1 MKALSIICVALILCA
16 CSSMIKRSLA
26 LQPGM
31 SHQRVLAVM
40 GTPTGRSFRGEDEAW
55 QYQQIAGFGQCAY
68 VTVWF
73 HQSHVVGVT
82 ERRGPSIAGCGLG
95 SHAVD
100 WRTMPKKSR

>member
-1 MKALSIICVALILCA
+1 VRPFLVIATAFMLCA
-16 CSSMIKRSLA
+16 CSSMIRRSLT

-31 SHQRVLAVM
+31 SRHEVRSIM
-40 GTPTGRSFRGEDEAW
+40 GTPAGRSFRADDEAW

-73 HQSHVVGVT
+73 RRSHVVGVT

-100 WRTMPKKSR
+100 WAHMPTPSE